1 MRPAGTR
8 VRFKAW
14 GKGRGLGAKRSAAA
28 RGSRDGL
35 AEKEPAMTNLP
46 TRRRI
51 LLVEDEMIIA
61 MMLEDLLADL
71 GYSVVAIAA
80 RSDEAL
86 AIIEAQ
92 SIDAAILDLNLAGQ
106 RSDSVADS
114 LAARDIPF
122 VFSTGYGEQG
132 LKPEHRDRPLL
143 KKPFRSAD
151 LERILASL
159 FDHPS

>member
-1 MRPAGTR
+1 
-8 VRFKAW
+8 
-14 GKGRGLGAKRSAAA
+14 
-28 RGSRDGL
+28 
-35 AEKEPAMTNLP
+35 MTNLP

-71 GYSVVAIAA
+71 GYDVVGIAA
-80 RSDEAL
+80 RADEAL
-86 AIIEAQ
+86 AIIQAQ

-132 LKPEHRDRPLL
+132 LKPEYRDRPLL

-151 LERILASL
+151 LERVLASL